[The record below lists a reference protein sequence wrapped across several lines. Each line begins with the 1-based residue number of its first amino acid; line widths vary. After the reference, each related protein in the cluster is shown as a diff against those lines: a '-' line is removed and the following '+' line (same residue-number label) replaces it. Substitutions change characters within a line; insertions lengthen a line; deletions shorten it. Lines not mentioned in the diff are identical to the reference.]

1 MLYQQDL
8 ENLQNRQPNP
18 DHPVLSLYLN
28 IDQSQQHNLNQG
40 FVTVAKNQLRSLQ
53 EEIEQT
59 PDRHS
64 TLSEFKESSEQL
76 LAFIS
81 QYPPQGKS
89 LVLFISPAQDFFWYR
104 ELYIPFRNHAFWGD
118 TPYIYPLLE
127 AQDEYER
134 YGVVL
139 ADKANARL
147 FSIYMGEIEEH
158 HTTSTEADVRH
169 VKTTGRDRL
178 TSQMRFQRQDDTHR
192 HWHLKETA
200 QLTAKLTEKYGFD
213 HLILGGSKPILNELY
228 HLFPKRLRSRVVRSI
243 ALPTH
248 ASLSE
253 VLEKTLAIE
262 QEVEREH
269 EQYLVDTLLSSSAEA
284 GGAVTGIEAT
294 LEALNQGRVW
304 ELLYADGFSE
314 SGYEC
319 PYCSTLFSE
328 EQTTCSYCGNALQPT
343 NLLEKA
349 TEHTLNLSGKVE
361 FVKGKAR
368 EQLQQDQG
376 IGAFLRA

>member
-1 MLYQQDL
+1 
-8 ENLQNRQPNP
+8 
-18 DHPVLSLYLN
+18 
-28 IDQSQQHNLNQG
+28 
-40 FVTVAKNQLRSLQ
+40 
-53 EEIEQT
+53 
-59 PDRHS
+59 
-64 TLSEFKESSEQL
+64 
-76 LAFIS
+76 
-81 QYPPQGKS
+81 
-89 LVLFISPAQDFFWYR
+89 
-104 ELYIPFRNHAFWGD
+104 
-118 TPYIYPLLE
+118 
-127 AQDEYER
+127 
-134 YGVVL
+134 
-139 ADKANARL
+139 
-147 FSIYMGEIEEH
+147 
-158 HTTSTEADVRH
+158 
-169 VKTTGRDRL
+169 
-178 TSQMRFQRQDDTHR
+178 
-192 HWHLKETA
+192 
-200 QLTAKLTEKYGFD
+200 
-213 HLILGGSKPILNELY
+213 
-228 HLFPKRLRSRVVRSI
+228 VVRSI

-269 EQYLVDTLLSSSAEA
+269 EQYLVDTLLSSSGEA

-314 SGYEC
+314 AGYKC
-319 PYCSTLFSE
+319 PHCSTLFSE